1 MGLIENAVI
10 SIAKL
15 KMKRSLNMGEVKEV
29 SSEGLIEHRNVP
41 YSNRSGKELLMD
53 IFEPIVEKG
62 TELPVIVNIHGG
74 GLIGGSKNLSVG
86 FCRKLAKRGY
96 LVFSLEYRL
105 VPEIRVYEQFDDVC
119 AGMDCIG
126 RKLVDFDVDFTR
138 IYMVAESAGAYLA
151 TYVAAMKK
159 SQALQKAIGY
169 QPTNMVFKAMGLI
182 SGMFYTTRKD
192 TLGRYLSRS
201 FYGNDARSI
210 AMAEYTNPEH
220 PEIIHNIPPCYLVT
234 SKADMFERYTLD
246 FAGELGN
253 KGVEHHLRHMG
264 SDPKLLHAF
273 PVLNPNL
280 SESER
285 VINEIVAW
293 FEKHEPTT
301 KSSDTFP
308 RSSKA
313 TAVANEPTML

>member
-1 MGLIENAVI
+1 MGFIENAVI
-10 SIAKL
+10 SITKL
-15 KMKRSLNMGEVKEV
+15 KMKKSFNMGEVKEV
-29 SSEGLIEHRNVP
+29 SSEGLKEYRDVP

-53 IFEPIVEKG
+53 IFEPIAKEG

-86 FCRKLAKRGY
+86 FCRRLAKKGY

-105 VPEIRVYEQFDDVC
+105 IPDVRVYEQFDDVC

-126 RKLVDFDVDFTR
+126 RKLVEFDVDFTR

-151 TYVAAMKK
+151 AYVAAMKR
-159 SQALQKAIGY
+159 SEALQDAIGY
-169 QPTNMVFKAMGLI
+169 KPTNMVFRAMGLI

-192 TLGRYLSRS
+192 MLGRFLSGS
-201 FYGNDARSI
+201 IYGKDARSI

-220 PEIIHNIPPCYLVT
+220 PEIIHNIPPCYLIT
-234 SKADMFERYTLD
+234 SKADMLERYTLD

-280 SESER
+280 PESER
-285 VINEIVAW
+285 VIDEIVGW
-293 FEKHEPTT
+293 FEAHAP
-301 KSSDTFP
+301 
-308 RSSKA
+308 A
-313 TAVANEPTML
+313 TASK

>member
-1 MGLIENAVI
+1 MALFENIII
-10 SIAKL
+10 SVTKR
-15 KMKRSLNMGEVKEV
+15 KMKGAFHTGEEQEI
-29 SSEGLIEHRNVP
+29 SSEGIKEYRDIP
-41 YSNRSGKELLMD
+41 YHNRAGKELLMD

-62 TELPVIVNIHGG
+62 TELPVIVNVHGG

-86 FCRKLAKRGY
+86 FCRQLAKRGY

-105 VPEIRVYEQFDDVC
+105 IPAVRVYEQFDDVC

-126 RKLVDFDVDFTR
+126 RKLVEFDVDFTR

-159 SQALQKAIGY
+159 SEALQKAIGY
-169 QPTNMVFKAMGLI
+169 PPTNMVFRAMGLI

-192 TLGRYLSRS
+192 MLGRFLSRS
-201 FYGNDARSI
+201 IYGKDARSI

-220 PEIIHNIPPCYLVT
+220 PEIIHNIPPCYLIT
-234 SKADMFERYTLD
+234 SKADMLERYTLD

-264 SDPKLLHAF
+264 SDSKLLHAF
-273 PVLNPNL
+273 PVLNATLP
-280 SESER
+280 ESVR
-285 VINEIVAW
+285 VIDEIVGW
-293 FEKHEPTT
+293 FKAHEP
-301 KSSDTFP
+301 
-308 RSSKA
+308 A
-313 TAVANEPTML
+313 TH

>member
-1 MGLIENAVI
+1 MGLIENAII
-10 SIAKL
+10 SITKL
-15 KMKRSLNMGEVKEV
+15 KMRKSFNPGEVKEV
-29 SSEGLIEHRNVP
+29 SSEGLREYRDVAYN
-41 YSNRSGKELLMD
+41 NRSGKELLMD

-86 FCRKLAKRGY
+86 FCRQLAKRGY

-105 VPEIRVYEQFDDVC
+105 IPAIRVYEQFDDVC
-119 AGMDCIG
+119 SGMDCVG

-138 IYMVAESAGAYLA
+138 MYMVAESAGAYLA

-159 SQALQKAIGY
+159 SEALQNAIGY

-192 TLGRYLSRS
+192 MLGCFLSRS
-201 FYGNDARSI
+201 IYGNDARSI

-220 PEIIHNIPPCYLVT
+220 PEIINNIPPCYLIT
-234 SKADMFERYTLD
+234 SKADMLERYTLD

-253 KGVEHHLRHMG
+253 KGIEHYLRHMG

-273 PVLNPNL
+273 PVLNPTL
-280 SESER
+280 PESER
-285 VINEIVAW
+285 VIDEIVSW
-293 FEKHEPTT
+293 FEKHAP
-301 KSSDTFP
+301 S
-308 RSSKA
+308 A
-313 TAVANEPTML
+313 

>member
-1 MGLIENAVI
+1 MSLMEKAI
-10 SIAKL
+10 IAITKFKL
-15 KMKRSLNMGEVKEV
+15 KKSLNMGEVGEV
-29 SSEGLIEHRNVP
+29 SSEGLREYRDVP
-41 YSNRSGKELLMD
+41 YQNRSGKELLMD
-53 IFEPIVEKG
+53 IFEPITQPG
-62 TELPVIVNIHGG
+62 IELPVIVNIHGG

-86 FCRKLAKRGY
+86 FCRQLAKRGY

-105 VPEIRVYEQFDDVC
+105 IPAIRVYEQFDDVC

-126 RKLVDFDVDFTR
+126 RKLIDFDVDFTR

-159 SQALQKAIGY
+159 SEALQKAIGY

-192 TLGRYLSRS
+192 MLGCFLSRS
-201 FYGNDARSI
+201 IYGKDARSI

-220 PEIIHNIPPCYLVT
+220 PEIIYNIPPCYLIT
-234 SKADMFERYTLD
+234 SKADMLERYTLD

-253 KGVEHHLRHMG
+253 KGIEHYLRHMG

-273 PVLNPNL
+273 PVLNATLP
-280 SESER
+280 ESER
-285 VINEIVAW
+285 VIDEIDDW
-293 FEKHEPTT
+293 FVKHAPLAEKP
-301 KSSDTFP
+301 
-308 RSSKA
+308 
-313 TAVANEPTML
+313 